1 MSPTPLLP
9 PSMDVADLL
18 PPPPMEVDTTAGF
31 LRREPNTTTT
41 TSSARPPSP
50 AHRSVKIASSMAGR
64 RWCRHHASSMAG
76 RRWCRHPW
84 CRHLLQSAKVM
95 EEVGKGDGDVDED
108 WLGDGDVGDD
118 LQWWWQVVFN
128 GGSLR

>member
-1 MSPTPLLP
+1 MSPTSCHHHPWKSTPLP
-9 PSMDVADLL
+9 ATSVASPT
-18 PPPPMEVDTTAGF
+18 PPPPRAQHGHRRRHTN
-31 LRREPNTTTT
+31 LRRSPLRRSTTI
-41 TSSARPPSP
+41 SIAS
-50 AHRSVKIASSMAGR
+50 SVKI
-64 RWCRHHASSMAG
+64 ASSMAG

-95 EEVGKGDGDVDED
+95 EEVGKGDGDVGED

-128 GGSLR
+128 GGGRWSSMVGH